1 MSSSPAGTA
10 RSPAI
15 SSASS
20 PPPATTAAGLIR
32 NPDHAADLE
41 ADGATPVLCD
51 LEHDDPA
58 PHVGTADAIVFA
70 AGAGPGS
77 GPERKRTV
85 DYEGAV
91 KLIEAAEAL
100 GVRRYVMVSSMGAD
114 DPSTASEQMRPYQ
127 QAKHDADE
135 ALAQSNLDWTIVR
148 PGRLIDG
155 PGSGKVDAR
164 AAARPLRRGAAR
176 GRRVGAAGRARVPRT
191 PCAGRTSCSAATC
204 PSTTPS
210 SSSSERRQR
219 LAAAGR
225 HRAAVREQER
235 VELELVRDPRVG
247 GAQPVLDRL
256 GVVAEQAVGHEPE
269 RVALAPAHD
278 AVGARQHARAGGDV
292 QRALVRADRADLLH
306 DDAGRD
312 LVAGREALDV
322 RPALELVQP
331 ASWQCTL
338 QPNASTNAPVWR

>member
-1 MSSSPAGTA
+1 MDVLVAGGHGQIA
-10 RSPAI
+10 RHLLRQL
-15 SSASS
+15 
-20 PPPATTAAGLIR
+20 AAAGHHGRGLIR

-85 DYEGAV
+85 DFEGAV

-148 PGRLIDG
+148 PGRLVDG
-155 PGSGKVDAR
+155 PGSGKVALEPR
-164 AAARPLRRGAAR
+164 L
-176 GRRVGAAGRARVPRT
+176 GRYGEVPR
-191 PCAGRTSCSAATC
+191 
-204 PSTTPS
+204 
-210 SSSSERRQR
+210 EDV
-219 LAAAGR
+219 
-225 HRAAVREQER
+225 AAVLLAVLGAENTVRGTY
-235 VELELVRDPRVG
+235 ELI
-247 GAQPVLDRL
+247 
-256 GVVAEQAVGHEPE
+256 
-269 RVALAPAHD
+269 
-278 AVGARQHARAGGDV
+278 GGDV
-292 QRALVRADRADLLH
+292 PV
-306 DDAGRD
+306 DDAVKQ
-312 LVAGREALDV
+312 L
-322 RPALELVQP
+322 
-331 ASWQCTL
+331 
-338 QPNASTNAPVWR
+338 